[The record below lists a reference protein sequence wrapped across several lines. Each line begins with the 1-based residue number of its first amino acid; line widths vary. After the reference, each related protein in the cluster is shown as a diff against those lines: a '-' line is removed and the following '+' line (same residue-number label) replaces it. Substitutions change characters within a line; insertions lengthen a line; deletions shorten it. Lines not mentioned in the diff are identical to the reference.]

1 MEFCLKNIFFML
13 VQSYQ
18 PKFVPNA
25 DTLPPPLWNDPRIQG
40 FLWSVVVVVGALT
53 ILGGIELIRCH
64 GFRNLRLRQKLQF
77 ILVTLVLVSVQIG
90 FVAVPYFMAGE
101 EMSNEVS
108 SFLTRLIVIYI
119 IVLFLALLVSLYIA
133 REVTRPLSQ
142 VITKMKSFRLGGK
155 DQKITYEHNDEL
167 GDLVRHYNSM
177 VDFLEQSSRKL
188 ALSERE
194 GAWRTMARQIAHEI
208 NNPLTP
214 MKLSIQY
221 LQSCWTQEA
230 KSLEEKGALNPTY
243 DEYFRESTQMLVEQ
257 IDQLSRIAG
266 SFSTFAKM
274 PEVHVDE
281 VDVAEKLSQV
291 IALFEHNDQNIPV
304 RYVGP
309 DQGVV
314 AYADQKQI
322 GQVFTNILKNAL
334 QAIGEREGGDVI
346 VLLKDMDEYVEIS
359 FSDNGPGIPEEVQ
372 EKIFMPNFTTKSTGT
387 GLGLAISKNIVEGCE
402 GKICFETSKKGTIF
416 FVHLRKKQ

>member
-1 MEFCLKNIFFML
+1 MDFCLKNIFFTL

-18 PKFVPNA
+18 PKFVPQSDA
-25 DTLPPPLWNDPRIQG
+25 IQSVWNDLRVQG
-40 FLWSVVVVVGALT
+40 FLWSVAIVVGALV
-53 ILGGIELIRCH
+53 ILGVIGLIRCH

-77 ILVTLVLVSVQIG
+77 VLVTLVLVSVQIG

-101 EMSNEVS
+101 EMSQQLNS
-108 SFLTRLIVIYI
+108 LLIRLVVIYI

-133 REVTRPLSQ
+133 REITLPLSK
-142 VITKMKSFRLGGK
+142 VINKMKSFRLGGK
-155 DQKITYEHNDEL
+155 DQHIVYDHNDEL

-221 LQSCWTQEA
+221 LQRCWNQEA
-230 KSLEEKGALNPTY
+230 KSLQEKGTLNATY
-243 DEYFRESTQMLVEQ
+243 DEYFRESTTMLVEQ

-281 VDVAEKLSQV
+281 VDVAEKLSSV
-291 IALFEHNDQNIPV
+291 IALFEHNDANIPV

-309 DQGVV
+309 DCGVV
-314 AYADQKQI
+314 AYADKEQI

-334 QAIGEREGGDVI
+334 QAIGEQNGGDVI
-346 VLLKDMDEYVEIS
+346 VLLKDLEEDVEIS

-372 EKIFMPNFTTKSTGT
+372 DKIFMPNFTTKSTGT
-387 GLGLAISKNIVEGCE
+387 GLGLAISKNIVEGGE

-416 FVHLRKKQ
+416 FVHLKKKL

>member
-1 MEFCLKNIFFML
+1 MDFYLKNIFFL
-13 VQSYQ
+13 QVQSYQ
-18 PKFVPNA
+18 PKFAVQPDA
-25 DTLPPPLWNDPRIQG
+25 VSPLWTDPRIQV
-40 FLWSVVVVVGALT
+40 FLWSIVIVVAALVLLGA
-53 ILGGIELIRCH
+53 IGLIRCH

-77 ILVTLVLVSVQIG
+77 VLVALVLISVQIG

-101 EMSNEVS
+101 DVS
-108 SFLTRLIVIYI
+108 QQLNSFFIRLIIIYI

-133 REVTRPLSQ
+133 REITLPLSQ
-142 VITKMKSFRLGGK
+142 VINKMKSFRLGGK
-155 DQKITYEHNDEL
+155 NQHIEYDHNNEL

-177 VDFLEQSSRKL
+177 VDFMEQSSRKL

-221 LQSCWTQEA
+221 LQRCWNQEA
-230 KSLEEKGALNPTY
+230 QSLQEKGTLNPNY
-243 DEYFRESTQMLVEQ
+243 DEYFRESTTMLVEQ
-257 IDQLSRIAG
+257 IDQLSRIAA

-281 VDVAEKLSQV
+281 VDVAEKLSSV
-291 IALFEHNDQNIPV
+291 IALFEHNDANIPV

-309 DQGVV
+309 DRGVV
-314 AYADQKQI
+314 AYADKEQI

-334 QAIGEREGGDVI
+334 QAIGDREGGDVI
-346 VLLKDMDEYVEIS
+346 VLMKDKEDMVEIS
-359 FSDNGPGIPEEVQ
+359 FSDNGPGIPEDVQ
-372 EKIFMPNFTTKSTGT
+372 DKIFMPNFTTKSTGT
-387 GLGLAISKNIVEGCE
+387 GLGLAISKNIVEGCD

-416 FVHLRKKQ
+416 LVQLKKKL